1 MGKQIIPCFRCLI
14 YHMCVFNLMFA
25 GAYKTYRMPAPSR
38 AVIFNSFDIFW
49 IFKGCFDKHGWC
61 QQNWLPKAK
70 LATQSKIGYPKIL
83 WNKRYAISISVTAQ
97 KIKFSIK
104 DFFSK
109 CDQIRRKLFCAVCP
123 WHHQQNFIMWLK
135 LYSKYGPV
143 TKNW

>member
-1 MGKQIIPCFRCLI
+1 MSKWGSKLFHVLDVWYTTCVLLFWCLQV
-14 YHMCVFNLMFA
+14 HTRPTAC
-25 GAYKTYRMPAPSR
+25 
-38 AVIFNSFDIFW
+38 
-49 IFKGCFDKHGWC
+49 
-61 QQNWLPKAK
+61 LPYPGLLFLTLLTFFESLKVVLINMDDAR
-70 LATQSKIGYPKIL
+70 KIGYPKIL